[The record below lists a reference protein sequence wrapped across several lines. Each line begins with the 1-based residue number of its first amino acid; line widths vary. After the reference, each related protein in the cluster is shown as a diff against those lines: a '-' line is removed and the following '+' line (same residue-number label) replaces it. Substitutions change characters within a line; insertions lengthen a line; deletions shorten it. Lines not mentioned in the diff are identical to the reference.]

1 MDTIESLK
9 AEISRLRMI
18 VAEQRDSIK
27 RLSGM
32 IKEYEEKEK
41 NISSAIHFATQ
52 RSNQIDNS
60 MRKLYEL
67 DIQRFRL
74 LYARMDRVLNEVYMK
89 YPELKKETK
98 LKDMISK
105 FRASAYDSSLPTNF
119 TEEKKPAVTED
130 PVRKLLNNIITYID
144 KDKKETATL
153 PRAKTATSALD
164 AINNEYANYPSF
176 SGFNINEALNPTES
190 LEDILKSFNLDS
202 KQDK

>member
-9 AEISRLRMI
+9 AEILRLRTI

-27 RLSGM
+27 RLSNS
-32 IKEYEEKEK
+32 IKDYEEKEK
-41 NISSAIHFATQ
+41 NISSAILFATQ
-52 RSNQIDNS
+52 RSNQMDNS

-119 TEEKKPAVTED
+119 TEEKKTVVTED

-144 KDKKETATL
+144 NKKETTTMS
-153 PRAKTATSALD
+153 RGRVATSALD
-164 AINNEYANYPSF
+164 AINNEYTSYPSL

-190 LEDILKSFNLDS
+190 LEDILKSFNLDD
-202 KQDK
+202 KQDV

>member
-1 MDTIESLK
+1 MDTIESMK

-27 RLSGM
+27 RLSNM
-32 IKEYEEKEK
+32 VKEYEEKEK

-52 RSNQIDNS
+52 RSNQLDNS

-119 TEEKKPAVTED
+119 TEEKKTSVVED

-144 KDKKETATL
+144 NKKETTTMT
-153 PRAKTATSALD
+153 RGKGVSSALD
-164 AINNEYANYPSF
+164 AINSEYANFPSL

-202 KQDK
+202 KQDV

>member
-1 MDTIESLK
+1 MDTIESMK

-27 RLSGM
+27 RLSNM
-32 IKEYEEKEK
+32 VKEYEEKEK

-52 RSNQIDNS
+52 RSNQLDNS

-119 TEEKKPAVTED
+119 TEEKKTSVVED

-144 KDKKETATL
+144 NKKETATMT
-153 PRAKTATSALD
+153 RGKGVSSALD
-164 AINNEYANYPSF
+164 AINSEYANFPSL

-202 KQDK
+202 KQDV

>member
-9 AEISRLRMI
+9 AEISRLRTI
-18 VAEQRDSIK
+18 VSEQRDSIK
-27 RLSGM
+27 RLSGA

-41 NISSAIHFATQ
+41 NISSAILFATQ
-52 RSNQIDNS
+52 RSNQLDNS
-60 MRKLYEL
+60 MRRVYEL

-98 LKDMISK
+98 LKDMINK
-105 FRASAYDSSLPTNF
+105 FRASAYDSSLPTSF
-119 TEEKKPAVTED
+119 TEEKKPSITED

-144 KDKKETATL
+144 KDKKETKTM

-164 AINNEYANYPSF
+164 AISKEYANYPSF

-190 LEDILKSFNLDS
+190 LEDILKSFNLDT
-202 KQDK
+202 KQDV